1 MSRILAHTAVPESK
15 REIAATM
22 AHLSGNVTEHSVE
35 CTAIPGGP
43 SALWDTEQGYG
54 GTWYAASQGLAPQIA
69 QDMLASGFLLGT
81 EAWFVA
87 VYEDNGQLI
96 QHNFPPEIG
105 PPADS
110 SFDAFLAACGL
121 ERVVFDV

>member
-1 MSRILAHTAVPESK
+1 MSRILAHTAVPEAK

-43 SALWDTEQGYG
+43 SAQWDTAQGYG
-54 GTWYAASQGLAPQIA
+54 GTWWAASQGLAPQIA
-69 QDMLASGFLLGT
+69 QDMLASGFMLGT

-87 VYEDNGQLI
+87 VYEVGGQLI
-96 QHNFPPEIG
+96 QHNLPHE
-105 PPADS
+105 PADP
-110 SFDAFLAACGL
+110 SFNAFLAACGL
-121 ERVVFDV
+121 EKVVQDV